1 MLWAVDRRVDVS
13 GAELR
18 GESGV
23 NICVEAG
30 AFVASDTSSS
40 APACNLTDKFETCM
54 INYCWTVA

>member
-1 MLWAVDRRVDVS
+1 MS